1 MEIALSVGIDT
12 ALITLTLALA
22 AFGLAIIYGLIG
34 VINMGHGAMLTL
46 GAYFTWAGIDIGV
59 PFVLSVIIA
68 GILVGIIGT
77 LLEHFIIRHYYDSP
91 FDTLL
96 LTWAFFLVTT
106 ELIKIFFGSDFRTV
120 TNPYP
125 GFIDIGFYK
134 IPTYRTS
141 ISILTAIF
149 ITATGFVFL
158 KTTTGIKIRAL
169 IQNQE
174 VASLL
179 GLNISLTYKMVFG
192 FGCFMAG
199 LAGGLVAPMLSVSP
213 YMGDMYLVRSFFVVI
228 VGGIGQIL
236 SGTIAGSFVIGG
248 LETIVALFSDQVI
261 AQVAVFLFA
270 IIILRL
276 RPQGIYSEK

>member
-1 MEIALSVGIDT
+1 MELAASVIIDT

-46 GAYFTWAGIDIGV
+46 GAYFTWAGIQIGI
-59 PFVLSVIIA
+59 PFVITVLISGII
-68 GILVGIIGT
+68 VGIIGVIF
-77 LLEHFIIRHYYDSP
+77 EHYIIKRFYDSP
-91 FDTLL
+91 YDTLL

-120 TNPYP
+120 VNPYP
-125 GFIDIGFYK
+125 GSIDIGFYK
-134 IPTYRTS
+134 IPTYRTV
-141 ISILTAIF
+141 ISILTGFLIF
-149 ITATGFVFL
+149 VTSFVLF
-158 KTTTGIKIRAL
+158 KTSTGIKIRAM
-169 IQNQE
+169 IQNRE
-174 VASLL
+174 MASLL
-179 GLNISLTYKMVFG
+179 GLNISLTYKLVFG

-236 SGTIAGSFVIGG
+236 SGTIIGSFVIGG

-261 AQVAVFLFA
+261 AQVAVFFFA
-270 IIILRL
+270 IIILRI
-276 RPQGIYSEK
+276 RPQGIFSEK

>member
-46 GAYFTWAGIDIGV
+46 GAYFTWAGIDMGV

-77 LLEHFIIRHYYDSP
+77 LLEHLIIRHYYDSP

-149 ITATGFVFL
+149 ITATGFVFF
-158 KTTTGIKIRAL
+158 KTTTGIKIRAM

-199 LAGGLVAPMLSVSP
+199 LAGGLVAPMVSVSP

>member
-1 MEIALSVGIDT
+1 MEIALSDGIDT

-46 GAYFTWAGIDIGV
+46 GAYFTWAWMDIGV

-149 ITATGFVFL
+149 ITATGLVFL
-158 KTTTGIKIRAL
+158 KTTTGIKIRAM

-199 LAGGLVAPMLSVSP
+199 LAGGLVAPMVSVSP

-261 AQVAVFLFA
+261 AHVAVFLFA

>member
-1 MEIALSVGIDT
+1 MEIAVSVIIDT

-46 GAYFTWAGIDIGV
+46 GAYFTWAGMGIGI
-59 PFVLSVIIA
+59 PFVLSVILGGLI
-68 GILVGIIGT
+68 VGFIGMI
-77 LLEHFIIRHYYDSP
+77 LEHLIIRHYYDNP

-120 TNPYP
+120 TNPFP

-134 IPTYRTS
+134 IPTYRTA

-149 ITATGFVFL
+149 ISFTGFVFF
-158 KTTTGIKIRAL
+158 KTTTGIKIRAM

-174 VASLL
+174 VASL
-179 GLNISLTYKMVFG
+179 
-192 FGCFMAG
+192 
-199 LAGGLVAPMLSVSP
+199 VAPMVSVSP

-261 AQVAVFLFA
+261 AQVAVFLVA
-270 IIILRL
+270 IIILRV
-276 RPQGIYSEK
+276 RPQGIFSGK